1 MRQTLFPIHLLR
13 KRPFRR
19 TIGFVGVE
27 IGCHRINFAQVQRV
41 NDCWQLS
48 AIWSLEHSP
57 REHSENNP
65 IRGKIDE
72 TFGWLSHDE
81 MLKSG
86 LSHSLEMEKL
96 NALFVGNRCAA
107 TLTDGMIA
115 YRELDLPSKE
125 PSEANA
131 MVRSEIAIETDL
143 DVEELMAECWELPQ
157 SNPRMNTFSFGA
169 VSIKK
174 SEAFH
179 VASCLLRAGF
189 ECQTMD
195 ALPCAMARSTAMM
208 VPDSDVSTLALDLG
222 YQQTTVTLVKAGRPI
237 LSRELR
243 GLGLI
248 TLIDQIAAS
257 FELSRS
263 DAQTLLFQPAD
274 SVIGSDSSSLH
285 FSNPIHQHLSSFLQ
299 LLTAEIG
306 KTIQFANSA
315 YRTAVPGQILLMGAG
330 SRIASLNSSLSDRT
344 GLPTHYWRI
353 NQSDN
358 LFDDHHTSVYAVAA
372 GLSTLAWE

>member
-1 MRQTLFPIHLLR
+1 MRQTLSPTHLLR
-13 KRPFRR
+13 RPFRR
-19 TIGFVGVE
+19 SMGFIGVE
-27 IGCHRINFAQVQRV
+27 IGRHRINLAQVQRV
-41 NDCWQLS
+41 DDSWQLS

-57 REHSENNP
+57 CEPSENKP
-65 IRGKIDE
+65 VRGKIDE

-81 MLKSG
+81 LLKNG
-86 LSHSLEMEKL
+86 LSHTLGLEKL
-96 NALFVGNRCAA
+96 NALFVGNRCAS
-107 TLTDGMIA
+107 TMTDGMIA

-125 PSEANA
+125 PSEVNA
-131 MVRSEIAIETDL
+131 MVRSEVAIESDL
-143 DVEELMAECWELPQ
+143 DVEELMTECWELPQ
-157 SNPRMNTFSFGA
+157 SNPRLNTFSFGA
-169 VSIKK
+169 VSIRK

-208 VPDSDVSTLALDLG
+208 VKDSEVATLALDLG
-222 YQQTTVTLVKAGRPI
+222 YQQTTVTLVQAGRPI

-274 SVIGSDSSSLH
+274 SVFGNDSSSLH

-299 LLTAEIG
+299 LLTTEIG

-315 YRTAVPGQILLMGAG
+315 YRTAVPSQTLLMGAG
-330 SRIASLNSSLSDRT
+330 SRIASLDGSLSDRT

-353 NQSDN
+353 NQSDS